1 MSGDRPS
8 KDGGTPQG
16 PLSEDVHLTLV
27 GGPEEYGRSP
37 VGPVRYIAYCNPAGA
52 IGYLWMA
59 ADGSDN
65 AGCIPSREQGYR
77 AINALGFWIERM
89 REAKARGLTPEQAL
103 NWLLDSQVGGMPFPG
118 RVLPRSG
125 GEVESLDTL
134 RAQIKALPEV
144 KEPPYL
150 CTYAY
155 SRRIVESDG
164 RQRLLV
170 PKITDDMRKST
181 VLAPGK
187 RMIAIDPEYPL
198 FSSVPVP
205 REGIVGDWQ
214 IDQDGGF
221 GDFVRNRHYRPTPTA
236 VGMLR
241 AENTVER
248 AVQLRL
254 LGRITEDELLKEL
267 RSAQVLVPVEDDGS
281 TPRLRERGPGGRPFL
296 LMYTGARHAPQGGEH
311 CRWMNAAEVAGRM
324 INLDIEID
332 EGSAACLDIAASKV
346 AVSPFG

>member
-1 MSGDRPS
+1 MPGAST
-8 KDGGTPQG
+8 TP
-16 PLSEDVHLTLV
+16 
-27 GGPEEYGRSP
+27 GRSP
-37 VGPVRYIAYCNPAGA
+37 AGPVRYIAYCDPAGA

-65 AGCIPSREQGYR
+65 AGSIPSPELGYR
-77 AINALGFWIERM
+77 AINARDFWIERM

-103 NWLLDSQVGGMPFPG
+103 TWLLDSQVGGMPFPG
-118 RVLPRSG
+118 RVSRRSG
-125 GEVESLDTL
+125 GEMETL
-134 RAQIKALPEV
+134 EALRTRIKSFPEV

-150 CTYAY
+150 RTHSY

-187 RMIAIDPEYPL
+187 RMIAVDPEYPL
-198 FSSVPVP
+198 FSGVPL
-205 REGIVGDWQ
+205 EGIVGDWQ

-281 TPRLRERGPGGRPFL
+281 TPRLRERGSGERPFL

-332 EGSAACLDIAASKV
+332 EGSAACLDIAASRWR
-346 AVSPFG
+346 